1 MENLCSSSSQPSGVR
16 LLALLQGQWKEIL
29 RREESNVSLMHLYG
43 TGTHW
48 VAFERSACQLSRL
61 CTEAKIV
68 PMRLSGF
75 PFPVVMATFS
85 QAQSEHFIHD
95 LPKVEEGIDRLS
107 FKMPVLRKSMAFGMT
122 GRLNI
127 FQNMTLTKTKAKAKM
142 LLFTYFCNEA
152 IKE

>member
-61 CTEAKIV
+61 CTDSPDAAFRL
-68 PMRLSGF
+68 PLSGSDGHVQ
-75 PFPVVMATFS
+75 PSAIGTFY
-85 QAQSEHFIHD
+85 
-95 LPKVEEGIDRLS
+95 P
-107 FKMPVLRKSMAFGMT
+107 
-122 GRLNI
+122 
-127 FQNMTLTKTKAKAKM
+127 
-142 LLFTYFCNEA
+142 
-152 IKE
+152 